1 MDKYLWEELAVST
14 EGVVSAYVKPGPKAQ
29 QIKNDTITI
38 NIEGKSNAK
47 DALASANTKET
58 SDNVLKTL
66 EEECFAQLKTAINEA
81 FPELKS
87 VYLALPIECFREIA
101 EKLPT
106 TKAELLEIDQMTHF
120 RFERFG
126 SFLLEVCQDFN
137 AKRMN
142 YLEDKQLAEMM
153 AKAEEAK
160 VFNTP
165 SSNNP
170 IYKNDT
176 QRYVLKF
183 GFSEKAKK
191 FEKNLRRTFDKS
203 FVFSARSS
211 VLVKK
216 STKIF
221 QNKCGQVVLYKLYI
235 CRYAKIESTVRYTR
249 QITALSFF
257 CHPYFH

>member
-1 MDKYLWEELAVST
+1 MVFNQE
-14 EGVVSAYVKPGPKAQ
+14 
-29 QIKNDTITI
+29 QILYCTQSVYCLKQLISPNSFS
-38 NIEGKSNAK
+38 NIEFISFNSYFKSQA
-47 DALASANTKET
+47 
-58 SDNVLKTL
+58 
-66 EEECFAQLKTAINEA
+66 AIAEA

-126 SFLLEVCQDFN
+126 SALLEVCQDFN

-153 AKAEEAK
+153 AKEEEAK

-176 QRYVLKF
+176 QRY
-183 GFSEKAKK
+183 
-191 FEKNLRRTFDKS
+191 
-203 FVFSARSS
+203 
-211 VLVKK
+211 
-216 STKIF
+216 
-221 QNKCGQVVLYKLYI
+221 
-235 CRYAKIESTVRYTR
+235 
-249 QITALSFF
+249 ALHHTS
-257 CHPYFH
+257 

>member
-1 MDKYLWEELAVST
+1 M
-14 EGVVSAYVKPGPKAQ
+14 
-29 QIKNDTITI
+29 
-38 NIEGKSNAK
+38 
-47 DALASANTKET
+47 
-58 SDNVLKTL
+58 
-66 EEECFAQLKTAINEA
+66 
-81 FPELKS
+81 
-87 VYLALPIECFREIA
+87 PIECFREIA

-126 SFLLEVCQDFN
+126 EFLLVVCQDFN

-153 AKAEEAK
+153 AKEEEAK

-176 QRYVLKF
+176 QRYVTKF
-183 GFSEKAKK
+183 GFYEKAIK
-191 FEKNLRRTFDKS
+191 FEKKILRRTFDKS
-203 FVFSARSS
+203 VVFSARSS

-221 QNKCGQVVLYKLYI
+221 QNKCGQVVLYKL
-235 CRYAKIESTVRYTR
+235 
-249 QITALSFF
+249 
-257 CHPYFH
+257 

>member
-1 MDKYLWEELAVST
+1 MD
-14 EGVVSAYVKPGPKAQ
+14 
-29 QIKNDTITI
+29 NHRNTIMFSH
-38 NIEGKSNAK
+38 KSNM
-47 DALASANTKET
+47 LCP
-58 SDNVLKTL
+58 SDWSQNSTFLFISFNSFFKSQ
-66 EEECFAQLKTAINEA
+66 AAIAEA

-126 SFLLEVCQDFN
+126 EFLLVVCQDFN

-153 AKAEEAK
+153 AKEEEAK

-176 QRYVLKF
+176 QRYEITYVGTLK
-183 GFSEKAKK
+183 
-191 FEKNLRRTFDKS
+191 
-203 FVFSARSS
+203 
-211 VLVKK
+211 
-216 STKIF
+216 
-221 QNKCGQVVLYKLYI
+221 
-235 CRYAKIESTVRYTR
+235 
-249 QITALSFF
+249 
-257 CHPYFH
+257 

>member
-1 MDKYLWEELAVST
+1 MEKYLWEELAVSS
-14 EGVVSAYVKPGPKAQ
+14 EGVVSAYVKPGPKAP

-176 QRYVLKF
+176 QRYALH
-183 GFSEKAKK
+183 
-191 FEKNLRRTFDKS
+191 T
-203 FVFSARSS
+203 
-211 VLVKK
+211 
-216 STKIF
+216 
-221 QNKCGQVVLYKLYI
+221 LY
-235 CRYAKIESTVRYTR
+235 YA
-249 QITALSFF
+249 
-257 CHPYFH
+257 

>member
-1 MDKYLWEELAVST
+1 MKIHTRSSGNFFAHVCP
-14 EGVVSAYVKPGPKAQ
+14 PGTQCQSVYCFKEV
-29 QIKNDTITI
+29 ISLNSFS
-38 NIEGKSNAK
+38 NIEFISFNSYFKSQA
-47 DALASANTKET
+47 
-58 SDNVLKTL
+58 
-66 EEECFAQLKTAINEA
+66 AIAEA

-126 SFLLEVCQDFN
+126 PHLLEVCQDFN

-176 QRYVLKF
+176 QRYVTQVFTLK
-183 GFSEKAKK
+183 
-191 FEKNLRRTFDKS
+191 
-203 FVFSARSS
+203 
-211 VLVKK
+211 
-216 STKIF
+216 I
-221 QNKCGQVVLYKLYI
+221 
-235 CRYAKIESTVRYTR
+235 KIEFTVRYTR
-249 QITALSFF
+249 QITALIFF
-257 CHPYFH
+257 AIIIFTKICIKIHALGSIFLPFIMCNER